1 MASTTMA
8 PPAPSV
14 GEYDVLTKRDLARL
28 LRVCERQIEHLS
40 NRGEIPTGIKLGRLV
55 RWDRATIM
63 RWLADRQQA
72 AGVPGVSNA
81 AAAAAAGG

>member
-1 MASTTMA
+1 MASTMA

-14 GEYDVLTKRDLARL
+14 GEHDVLTKRDLARL

-40 NRGEIPTGIKLGRLV
+40 NRGEIPAGIKLGRLV

-63 RWLADRQQA
+63 RWLADRQRA
-72 AGVPGVSNA
+72 AGVPVASNA
-81 AAAAAAGG
+81 AAAGGAG